1 MARNMVASTAWKRSA
16 RTQLHGVSRQ
26 MIDLRAEV
34 EQIAKSD
41 AKILIT
47 GESGVGKELVARFIH
62 EHSWRSR
69 RPLITVNCAGVAE
82 SLLESELF
90 GHMRGSFTDAHRDRR
105 GLLEMADGGT
115 VFLDEVGEMSPRM
128 QVLLLRFL
136 ETGEIQR
143 VGSDQYKATVDVRV
157 ISATN
162 RDLLERTKQNEFR
175 EDLYYRLNVVHLV
188 VPPLRERR
196 DDIVPLFDHYVRA
209 LAEQNRVPA
218 CEIAADAAAYLESSP
233 WPGNVREL
241 RNVAERVALRY
252 AGRTVTLADLRSQIT
267 RTTSSATLV
276 AAQSDDADTL
286 ARAYYDRMA
295 RGHETFWTAVYQP
308 FMLRDVTR
316 DTVRAVIRLALAE
329 ARGNYRIVLQMFN
342 LPSSDYKRFLSFLQK
357 HECQVPFQLFR
368 EMSVV
373 RDRGALRPSGAV
385 DESKLNA
392 AV

>member
-1 MARNMVASTAWKRSA
+1 MRCGVGSNALLSHSQVLTELLAEAECVAR
-16 RTQLHGVSRQ
+16 
-26 MIDLRAEV
+26 
-34 EQIAKSD
+34 SD
-41 AKILIT
+41 AKVLIT

-62 EHSWRSR
+62 EHSSRSR
-69 RPLITVNCAGVAE
+69 RPLITVNCAGLPE

-90 GHMRGSFTDAHRDRR
+90 GHVRGSFTDAHRDRR

-115 VFLDEVGEMSPRM
+115 VFLDEVGEMSLRM

-143 VGSDQYKATVDVRV
+143 VGSDQYKTTVDVRV

-162 RDLLERTKQNEFR
+162 RDLLERTKTGDFR
-175 EDLYYRLNVVHLV
+175 EDLYYRLNVVHFV

-209 LAEQNRVPA
+209 LAEQHRLPVCELADDARV
-218 CEIAADAAAYLESSP
+218 YLEAAP

-252 AGRTVTLADLRSQIT
+252 AGRTVTLADLRSQIG
-267 RTTSSATLV
+267 RNVSSVAAS
-276 AAQSDDADTL
+276 AAQSEDVDALARSYENAL
-286 ARAYYDRMA
+286 ARAYYDRMT
-295 RGHETFWTAVYQP
+295 RSHESFWTAVYQP

-316 DTVRAVIRLALAE
+316 ETVRAVIRLALAE
-329 ARGNYRIVLQMFN
+329 ARGNYRIVQQMFN
-342 LPSSDYKRFLSFLQK
+342 LPASDYKRFLSFLQK
-357 HECQVPFQLFR
+357 HECRVPFQLFR
-368 EMSVV
+368 EMPAAQDSGTI
-373 RDRGALRPSGAV
+373 RRPAPA

>member
-1 MARNMVASTAWKRSA
+1 MTDLLSEAECVAR
-16 RTQLHGVSRQ
+16 
-26 MIDLRAEV
+26 
-34 EQIAKSD
+34 SD
-41 AKILIT
+41 AKVLIT

-62 EHSWRSR
+62 EHSSRSR
-69 RPLITVNCAGVAE
+69 RPLITVNCAGVPE

-115 VFLDEVGEMSPRM
+115 VFLDEVGEMSQRM

-143 VGSDQYKATVDVRV
+143 VGSDQYKTTVDVRV

-162 RDLLERTKQNEFR
+162 RDLLERTKEGEFR
-175 EDLYYRLNVVHLV
+175 EDLYYRLNVVHFL

-196 DDIVPLFDHYVRA
+196 EDIAPLFDHYVHA
-209 LAEQNRVPA
+209 LAEQNRLPA
-218 CEIAADAAAYLESSP
+218 CELADDARVYLEGAR

-252 AGRTVTLADLRSQIT
+252 AGRTVTMADLRSQIG
-267 RTTSSATLV
+267 RHVSSATTTV
-276 AAQSDDADTL
+276 AQSDDVETL
-286 ARAYYDRMA
+286 ARSHTEALARVYYERMTH
-295 RGHETFWTAVYQP
+295 GHESFWTAVSQP
-308 FMLRDVTR
+308 FMLRDLTR
-316 DTVRAVIRLALAE
+316 ETVRAVIRLALAE

-342 LPSSDYKRFLSFLQK
+342 LPASDYKRFLSFLQK
-357 HECQVPFQLFR
+357 HDCRVPFQLFR
-368 EMSVV
+368 EMSPVS
-373 RDRGALRPSGAV
+373 DSGALRRAPSP
-385 DESKLNA
+385 DESKLNV